1 VVLPEKNRKDVAEIP
16 SELLQGLDLQFVRTI
31 DEALSRTLAQA

>member
-1 VVLPEKNRKDVAEIP
+1 
-16 SELLQGLDLQFVRTI
+16 LLQGLDLQFVRTI